1 MVLKTSHNLQI
12 VTDRGGRSEGIA
24 GAGHWLME
32 THAEAVNEKIADWF
46 KNLLPN

>member
-12 VTDRGGRSEGIA
+12 VTDSGGRSECIA

-32 THAEAVNEKIADWF
+32 THAGVVNEKMGAWF
-46 KNLLPN
+46 KDLPG